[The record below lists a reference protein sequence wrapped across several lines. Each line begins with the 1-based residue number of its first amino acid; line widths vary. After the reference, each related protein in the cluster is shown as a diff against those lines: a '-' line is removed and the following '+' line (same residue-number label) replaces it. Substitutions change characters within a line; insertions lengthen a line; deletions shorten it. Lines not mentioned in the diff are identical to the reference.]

1 MAEMTCAAPMGSG
14 AGFSLFSS
22 HLPINGNLMPVV
34 VGKKRRNGREL
45 LVITPR
51 ERTDTEIEAA
61 LQNGQRVLKINSM
74 S

>member
-1 MAEMTCAAPMGSG
+1 MGTILGRSTSGPRSKTGSG
-14 AGFSLFSS
+14 AD
-22 HLPINGNLMPVV
+22 
-34 VGKKRRNGREL
+34 GRERNFRS
-45 LVITPR
+45 VATNPR